1 MKLVRPKFEV
11 WKQDDNLDSLYKHI
25 EKCGRVCYRSED
37 KVTEDSAKPFIDRLI
52 KSGHTSVLEHG
63 TVYLYVNDYKKEYLY
78 TRDKYIQNPYSRV
91 TDITYS
97 DGRPMD
103 SFISTNMRVL
113 VENNWL
119 DDLKYLCEPTKYH
132 EKRIT
137 VKFILSRSIAQE
149 YTRHRVFSYSM
160 ESQRYCNYSTDKFS
174 NEVTFIQPCWLNEER
189 LKLYGPYHTVIRDK
203 SPESIF
209 IASLNCAE
217 RDYLDLLKAGWKP
230 QQAREVLPNACKTE
244 LVMTGFVSQWKD
256 FFFLRCPVNAHPQA
270 RELAV
275 PLKEEFIKRGYYNEE
290 TSIH

>member
-119 DDLKYLCEPTKYH
+119 DDLKYMCSPTDHH
-132 EKRIT
+132 ERRVT
-137 VKFILSRSIAQE
+137 VHFVCDRGILSE
-149 YTRHRVFSYSM
+149 FTRHRVFSFSA
-160 ESQRYCNYSTDKFS
+160 ESTRYCNYSKDRFG
-174 NEVTFIQPCWLNEER
+174 NELTFIQPCWLNEER
-189 LKLYGPYHTVIRDK
+189 LKLYGSYHTAIRDK

-217 RDYLDLLKAGWKP
+217 RDYLDLLEAGWKP
-230 QQAREVLPNACKTE
+230 QQARAVLPNALKTE

-270 RELAV
+270 RELAI
-275 PLKEEFIKRGYYNEE
+275 PLSDEFVKRGYINE
-290 TSIH
+290 